1 MASTKL
7 LPGLPLAILPLGFLS
22 LSSSLLQ
29 AASPNVLFIAI
40 DDLRP
45 ELGCYGSA
53 HVRSPHLDQFAR
65 TGMIFERAYC
75 QLAVCTPSRANVFT
89 GKRPDTLRVW
99 HLREDFRQN
108 TPEIVT
114 LPQFLRARG
123 YLTQT
128 LGKTIAINDPSS
140 WTEPTWKDPASGKFA
155 GAAEKYADPRTRAEV
170 QTEYDA
176 AVAAGLTGIAFERAA
191 RGPAWEKADV
201 PDDAYQDG
209 RLAEVALAALR
220 DLHSRKRPFFLTV
233 GFQKPHLP
241 FNAPARYWDL
251 YDPATLPPLTN
262 DYHPLKA
269 PWFALGRS
277 AEFHGYDGTGV
288 AHVPADEAA
297 RLRHGYYA
305 CISYVDTQVG
315 RLLDELD
322 RLGLAENT
330 LVVIW
335 GDHGFKLGEH
345 DQWGKST
352 NVELDT
358 RVPLLVRLP
367 GQKAAGRTRA
377 FVEFVDLFATVAEAT
392 GFAPPDDLEGVS
404 MLPLFKHPDLPWKS
418 AAFSQY
424 PRNTDGDELELRAW
438 NLMGRSIRTERYRF
452 TRWDSMKTPGRVE
465 GLELYDHE
473 IDPGENR
480 NLASE
485 PGNQGLVSELSRRL
499 DLGWKAALP
508 PPASR
513 NGSAPLRT
521 PTSRR

>member
-1 MASTKL
+1 MTPPRPLFLIITLLFTAPAIKAS
-7 LPGLPLAILPLGFLS
+7 P
-22 LSSSLLQ
+22 
-29 AASPNVLFIAI
+29 PNVLFISI

-45 ELGCYGSA
+45 ELGAYGA
-53 HVRSPHLDQFAR
+53 EHVKSPHLDRFAR
-65 TGMIFERAYC
+65 TGMLFERAYC
-75 QLAVCTPSRANVFT
+75 QLAICTPSRANVFT

-99 HLREDFRQN
+99 HLRDDFRKK

-114 LPQFLRARG
+114 LPQFLRSRG

-128 LGKTIAINDPSS
+128 IGKTIAINDPSS
-140 WTEPTWKDPASGKFA
+140 WTEPERGDRAA
-155 GAAEKYADPRTRAEV
+155 GRFNQAALKYADPRTRAEV
-170 QTEYDA
+170 QAEYEA

-209 RLAEVALAALR
+209 RLAEDALAALR
-220 DLHSRKRPFFLTV
+220 DLNSRKKPFFLTV

-269 PWFALGRS
+269 PWFALGYS

-305 CISYVDTQVG
+305 CISYVDAQVG
-315 RLLDELD
+315 RVLDELD
-322 RLGLAENT
+322 RLRLAENT

-335 GDHGFKLGEH
+335 ADHGYKLGEH
-345 DQWGKST
+345 DQWGKCT

-358 RVPLLVRLP
+358 RVPLMVRLP
-367 GQKAAGRTRA
+367 GQKTAVRTRA
-377 FVEFVDLFATVAEAT
+377 FVEFVDLFATVAEAA
-392 GFAPPDDLEGVS
+392 GFAPPDDLEGIS
-404 MLPLFKHPDLPWKS
+404 LLPLFTNPDLPWKS

-424 PRNTDGDELELRAW
+424 PRSTKGDEMDLRAW
-438 NLMGRSIRTERYRF
+438 NLMGRSIRTDRYRF
-452 TRWDSMKTPGRVE
+452 TRWDSMAEPGRVE

-473 IDPGENR
+473 VDPGENR
-480 NLASE
+480 NIASE
-485 PGNQGLVSELSRRL
+485 PGSQALVAELSRQI

-513 NGSAPLRT
+513 TGSAPLRT
-521 PTSRR
+521 ATSRR